1 MEIPE
6 GIQDPLSSL
15 FRLRALA
22 LQEGAEEIVKVNT
35 DEKTYETHVQA
46 VSRQPLYVPNFGDLN
61 TVFVQ
66 PVLEYEGI
74 FPNKGKLDLWL
85 EEGTRAPVQL
95 QVQIKIGLSRASPS
109 GGTSPRTSPGS
120 RRSRPAPASAAGR

>member
-1 MEIPE
+1 ME
-6 GIQDPLSSL
+6 G
-15 FRLRALA
+15 
-22 LQEGAEEIVKVNT
+22 
-35 DEKTYETHVQA
+35 VQA
-46 VSRQPLYVPNFGDLN
+46 GSRQPLYVPNFGDLN

-95 QVQIKIGLSRASPS
+95 QVQIKIGMVQGVLIRRDCAPEIPRIPRIPDSARI
-109 GGTSPRTSPGS
+109 GG
-120 RRSRPAPASAAGR
+120 RPMKP